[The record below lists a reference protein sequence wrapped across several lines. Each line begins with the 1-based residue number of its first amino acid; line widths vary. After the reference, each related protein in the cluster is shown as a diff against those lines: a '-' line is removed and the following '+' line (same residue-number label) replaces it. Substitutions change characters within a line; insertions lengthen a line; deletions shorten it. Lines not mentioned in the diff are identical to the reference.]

1 MTELKST
8 YIFIL
13 SSILFLACTPTHE
26 YNQLLLAESLMDD
39 NPDSAF
45 SIINSINTE
54 NLISKSDQALYAL
67 LFSQACDKTY
77 NYTQNDSL
85 IAIAIDYYT
94 GSSDTR
100 RDMLAHYYLGRIN
113 YEIGDYTK
121 SALAFTQSLEL
132 ATVLNDYYWMGM
144 SCRGL
149 SGVYCST
156 YNCTEEFKYAQLEFE
171 YLKNSS
177 RPLYYHYSYLDLAR
191 AYSNQSDD
199 STAISLCLD
208 IIDTAKVT
216 QNSNLELSANRLLAQ
231 CYVSNGMSKKAFPIL
246 EQLIKSNESI
256 IEDSIYLALTYTELN
271 DPFKSLS
278 LLNEIPEDNTL
289 INFPKY
295 KAYRKI
301 GNQSEA
307 LYFHEIYHQSINESF
322 RQRIGK
328 SLIGD
333 ILSYYEINRQSAES
347 KYQTSCL
354 WIAFLIISFLSI
366 LTIIII
372 YIRHLR
378 QKHQNELERKIIVA
392 QQLQQSL
399 QNIER
404 EYSIATKSNAHLL
417 SSKYSFFDELCK
429 IEFESINSS
438 SARKRTAAAVDKLI
452 KQMTHDEKVMADL
465 ESQINTHNANLMV
478 DFRSSLPDM
487 PDDYYRLYIFSV
499 LGFSDITIA
508 TFLKKEK
515 TSQIWNL
522 RRHLKDRIKRLPS
535 EKVERFLRAIR

>member
-1 MTELKST
+1 MVHLKSA
-8 YIFIL
+8 YIIIL
-13 SSILFLACTPTHE
+13 SILLHACSPSDEH
-26 YNQLLLAESLMDD
+26 NQLLLAESLMDEK
-39 NPDSAF
+39 PDSSLA
-45 SIINSINTE
+45 IINSINTK
-54 NLISKSDQALYAL
+54 NLTTKSDQALHAL
-67 LFSQACDKTY
+67 LFSQACDKTC

-347 KYQTSCL
+347 KYQISCL

-366 LTIIII
+366 LTI
-372 YIRHLR
+372 LR
-378 QKHQNELERKIIVA
+378 LFFEN
-392 QQLQQSL
+392 
-399 QNIER
+399 
-404 EYSIATKSNAHLL
+404 LL
-417 SSKYSFFDELCK
+417 
-429 IEFESINSS
+429 
-438 SARKRTAAAVDKLI
+438 TAP
-452 KQMTHDEKVMADL
+452 
-465 ESQINTHNANLMV
+465 
-478 DFRSSLPDM
+478 RS
-487 PDDYYRLYIFSV
+487 R
-499 LGFSDITIA
+499 
-508 TFLKKEK
+508 
-515 TSQIWNL
+515 
-522 RRHLKDRIKRLPS
+522 
-535 EKVERFLRAIR
+535 